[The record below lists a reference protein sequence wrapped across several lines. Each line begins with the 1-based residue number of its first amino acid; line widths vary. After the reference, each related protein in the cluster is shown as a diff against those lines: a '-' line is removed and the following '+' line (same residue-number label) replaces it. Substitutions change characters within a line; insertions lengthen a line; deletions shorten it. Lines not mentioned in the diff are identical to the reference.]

1 MNSLK
6 RTLDRFYR
14 DFDFQARLLHDPI
27 EFPHRYT
34 DPGDIEI
41 TAFIAT
47 CLAYG
52 RVDLFKPAL
61 ERLFSRMGESPADF
75 IVTVPAVKKK
85 KIFSG
90 IKYRFNENE
99 DILAL
104 FHILQQIVKAHGS
117 LENVFKKSYTPADS
131 TIEKGLSGLTDV
143 MRGIDTSAVYGRN
156 LKPPGLLQF
165 IPSPSAG
172 SACKRLNL
180 FLRWMIR
187 DRDIDFGIW
196 KDIPGSRLIIPLDT
210 HIARIS
216 RCLGFTS
223 RSSQDWKMAVEITD
237 ELKRFDPVDPLKY
250 DFALC
255 HHGISGV
262 CKGKREKEAC
272 RECVFHPGP

>member
-1 MNSLK
+1 MNRLK
-6 RTLDRFYR
+6 KTLDRFYR
-14 DFDFQARLLHDPI
+14 DFDFQGRLLRDPI
-27 EFPHRYT
+27 EFPHRYR
-34 DPGDIEI
+34 DSRDIEI
-41 TAFIAT
+41 AAFIAT

-52 RVDLFKPAL
+52 KVDLFKSVL

-75 IVTVPAVKKK
+75 IITVPAAQKK

-104 FHILQQIVKAHGS
+104 LHILQRIVKAHGS
-117 LENVFKKSYTPADS
+117 LENVFKNNYTSADS
-131 TIEKGLSGLTDV
+131 TIEKGLSGLTDA
-143 MRGIDTSAVYGRN
+143 MRNIDTSAVYGKN

-165 IPSPSAG
+165 LPSPAAG

-187 DRDIDFGIW
+187 DHDIDFGVW
-196 KDIPGSRLIIPLDT
+196 KDIPANRLIIPLDT

-237 ELKRFDPVDPLKY
+237 ALKRFDPIDPLKY

-262 CKGKREKEAC
+262 CKGRRETEAC
-272 RECVFHPGP
+272 MECVFHPRP